1 MPITADHRDHS
12 CDTTLCWPLVCPRPG
27 PLPTELGGLQQRLFP
42 YVAMFVSHW
51 PGLEFLSILCH
62 CQIVEHVPSLV
73 SDICPAAC
81 HGLAAVIYAPRPYL
95 SLGAEK

>member
-1 MPITADHRDHS
+1 
-12 CDTTLCWPLVCPRPG
+12 
-27 PLPTELGGLQQRLFP
+27 
-42 YVAMFVSHW
+42 MFVSHW

-81 HGLAAVIYAPRPYL
+81 HSLVAAIYAPRPYL